1 MVNVTAICVLWNSR
15 DMLPV
20 LAETLDG
27 LSGLC
32 SLLLVDNGS
41 DDGSPDEARRL
52 IPGAEVIET
61 GRNGGFGWGNN
72 RALERVQTPFTLLLN
87 VDARIASD
95 SLAELL
101 EALSADQGA
110 AAAQPVLRCWDWPL
124 LCAGEG
130 ISMTRFGEGYDMR
143 FLHLDPSR
151 RAGEAERVPGVSAA
165 VSLWRTGALRKAGGF
180 DENIFMYF
188 EDVDLCM
195 RLASE
200 GWRFLLAP
208 GGSALHRTGASS
220 TRREA
225 RAWEL
230 ESSVYLT
237 RRFFGSGGCM
247 LPGYWRRREMRIIL
261 SNLRRGIPWK
271 WRMSAIRKGRAL
283 GCTPV
288 DLPGELLSMLES
300 RPLDMPM
307 PRREDAGKLD
317 GNGLVHAGPGLY
329 RKGERLL
336 FEGYGC
342 VRISKPGRITFRI
355 STPGRAR
362 SGAVLDP
369 EGNALSRFNTRP
381 CEPIDVAVTS
391 TPASSR
397 LYVSLDERHA
407 VAEVLD
413 VSMEGCR

>member
-1 MVNVTAICVLWNSR
+1 MVNVTAVCVLWNSR
-15 DMLPV
+15 DMLPI
-20 LAETLDG
+20 LAETLEG

-41 DDGSPDEARRL
+41 SDGSPDEAKRL

-87 VDARIASD
+87 TDARIAPD
-95 SLAELL
+95 SLGELV

-110 AAAQPVLRCWDWPL
+110 AAAQPVLRSWDWPL
-124 LCAGEG
+124 LCVGEG
-130 ISMTRFGEGYDMR
+130 GTMTRFGEGYDMR
-143 FLHLDPSR
+143 FLHLDPGL
-151 RAGEAERVPGVSAA
+151 RAGEPKRVPVVSAA
-165 VSLWRTGALRKAGGF
+165 VSLWRTEALRKAGGF

-208 GGSALHRTGASS
+208 GGSALHRAGASS

-225 RAWEL
+225 LAWEL

-237 RRFFGSGGCM
+237 RRFFGSGRCV
-247 LPGYWRRREMRIIL
+247 LPGYWRRRELRIRL
-261 SNLRRGIPWK
+261 SNLRRGIPWT
-271 WRMSAIRKGRAL
+271 WRISAVRKGRAL
-283 GCTPV
+283 SCTPFV
-288 DLPGELLSMLES
+288 LPGEVLSMLES

-307 PRREDAGKLD
+307 PRWKDAGVLD
-317 GNGLVHAGPGLY
+317 DSGLVHSGPGFH
-329 RKGERLL
+329 REGGRLL
-336 FEGYGC
+336 FTGYGC
-342 VRISKPGRITFRI
+342 LRISKPGRITLRI

-369 EGNALSRFNTRP
+369 AGNALSRFNTHP
-381 CEPIDVAVTS
+381 CEPISVAVTA
-391 TPASSR
+391 TLASSR

-413 VSMEGCR
+413 VSMEEC